1 MTLCWYLVICLF
13 IYFSFQF
20 FCNRFN
26 GGDLVAIESHSEN
39 EFLYQLLH
47 LMNSDSKYR
56 CMYCMNMFIS
66 VMVYLKK
73 NTRKK
78 CYEQKNYV
86 KIGKFRNITVI
97 TIFRN
102 LKIIENDFVG
112 NCSWLILSWRFLL
125 ANLWNFDFLRKMGQ

>member
-1 MTLCWYLVICLF
+1 
-13 IYFSFQF
+13 
-20 FCNRFN
+20 
-26 GGDLVAIESHSEN
+26 
-39 EFLYQLLH
+39 
-47 LMNSDSKYR
+47 
-56 CMYCMNMFIS
+56 MNMFIS

-112 NCSWLILSWRFLL
+112 
-125 ANLWNFDFLRKMGQ
+125 